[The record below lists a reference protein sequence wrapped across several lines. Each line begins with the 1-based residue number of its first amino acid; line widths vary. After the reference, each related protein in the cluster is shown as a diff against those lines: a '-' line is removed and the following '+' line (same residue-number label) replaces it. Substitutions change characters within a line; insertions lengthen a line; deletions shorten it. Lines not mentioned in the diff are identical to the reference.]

1 MAQPV
6 LRRMSQADFF
16 EFAQGREERWE
27 LIDGQ
32 PVMMA
37 GANQR
42 HQEIAA
48 NTLTTLRTQLRGS
61 PCRTTAADSGVVS
74 PKENVRYPDVVID
87 CGPRDDASMKVTTP
101 TVVIEVLSPSTRAID
116 SHLKLAEYK
125 SNLDI
130 RCIMLIDTDAIC
142 TLLHRRVGDG
152 WTEIAFQDLDDVIDL
167 PEVNATLAL
176 RDVYEGL
183 EFKLKSPIAVVCQEC
198 GNVPCTCGEG
208 SVPRMS

>member
-6 LRRMSQADFF
+6 LKRMSQADFF
-16 EFAQGREERWE
+16 TFAQGREDRWE
-27 LIDGQ
+27 LVDGQ

-74 PKENVRYPDVVID
+74 PGENVRYPDVVID
-87 CGPRDDASMKVTTP
+87 CGQRDDTSMKATTP

-116 SHLKLAEYK
+116 SHLKLTEYK
-125 SNLDI
+125 SNPDI
-130 RCIMLIDTDAIC
+130 QCIILIDTDAIC
-142 TLLHRRVGDG
+142 TLLHRRTDDG
-152 WTEIAFQDLDDVIDL
+152 WEEIAFRDIGDVIDL
-167 PEVNATLAL
+167 PEVNAKLAL

-183 EFKLKSPIAVVCQEC
+183 EFKPKSPIAVVCEEC
-198 GNVPCTCGEG
+198 GNVPCSCGEG
-208 SVPRMS
+208 STPRIS

>member
-6 LRRMSQADFF
+6 LKRMSQADFF
-16 EFAQGREERWE
+16 AFAQGREDRWE
-27 LIDGQ
+27 LVDGQ

-61 PCRTTAADSGVVS
+61 HCRTTAADSGVAS
-74 PKENVRYPDVVID
+74 SGENVRYPDVVID
-87 CGPRDDASMKVTTP
+87 CGQRDDTSMKATTP

-125 SNLDI
+125 SNPDI
-130 RCIMLIDTDAIC
+130 QCIILIDTDAIC
-142 TLLHRRVGDG
+142 TLLHRRTGDG
-152 WTEIAFQDLDDVIDL
+152 WEEIAFRDIGDVIDL
-167 PEVNATLAL
+167 PEVNAKLAL

-183 EFKLKSPIAVVCQEC
+183 EFKPKSPIAVVCEEC
-198 GNVPCTCGEG
+198 GNVPCSCGEG
-208 SVPRMS
+208 STPRIS